1 MPAKLIARSIV
12 ALTLAVAPMAAAPL
26 GLIDSAYAKG
36 GNGGGGGG
44 GNGGGNG
51 GGGGSSGSSSS
62 HGSSSSRSS
71 SSHGKSDNSRAS
83 KGTKGERSTEKSHH
97 KSESSGSK
105 SKAAKSVR
113 VEKAA
118 KSVAI
123 VSDPVVEPV
132 TPGVTPGFRSL
143 NRNYHAYLNS
153 NDPKMAAISAYAVAY
168 AHFEAENGVD
178 AIPADPAL
186 SDEALREALA
196 SFTRDGVVSDDMV
209 DEAKGILGVGP
220 ANGKIDEIR
229 ETLPPP
235 TVVVVEPEPEIAQ

>member
-51 GGGGSSGSSSS
+51 GGGGSSGSASS

-83 KGTKGERSTEKSHH
+83 KGTKSERSTEKSHH

-105 SKAAKSVR
+105 SKAAKSV
-113 VEKAA
+113 
-118 KSVAI
+118 AI
-123 VSDPVVEPV
+123 VSDPEVEPV
-132 TPGVTPGFRSL
+132 TPGATPGFRSL

>member
-1 MPAKLIARSIV
+1 MPATKLIARSIV
-12 ALTLAVAPMAAAPL
+12 ALTLAVAPMAAASL

-44 GNGGGNG
+44 NGGGNG
-51 GGGGSSGSSSS
+51 GGSGSGGSGGSGGSS
-62 HGSSSSRSS
+62 HGSG

-83 KGTKGERSTEKSHH
+83 KGTKSERSTEKSHH
-97 KSESSGSK
+97 KSETSGSK
-105 SKAAKSVR
+105 SKTAKSAK

-118 KSVAI
+118 RSVAI

-132 TPGVTPGFRSL
+132 TPGATPGFRSL